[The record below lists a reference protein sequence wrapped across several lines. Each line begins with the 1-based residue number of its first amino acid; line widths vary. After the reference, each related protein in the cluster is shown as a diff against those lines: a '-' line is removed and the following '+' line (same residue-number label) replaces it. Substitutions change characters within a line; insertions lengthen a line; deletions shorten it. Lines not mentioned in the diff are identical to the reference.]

1 MSKPDLASQLKNVSK
16 KDLKQIENAQEMLGP
31 DPETMGFIKNIY
43 WGNLREDMVLP
54 YPEESSEERERC
66 DKLLEELDAY
76 FRNEHPAVEIDQN
89 QDPG

>member
-43 WGNLREDMVLP
+43 
-54 YPEESSEERERC
+54 
-66 DKLLEELDAY
+66 
-76 FRNEHPAVEIDQN
+76 
-89 QDPG
+89 